1 MPREV
6 FRVFAPITQGARDV
20 HGLLPSW
27 GKGELSQSVA
37 DIIAAEDEL
46 SRQKRDKFKPL
57 WQRALLN
64 MAIGG
69 TVGGLVAGAKSIPF
83 TRNTI
88 NPKTMGTIAGLSAAT
103 ALAFTLG
110 RHALRK
116 KLRSEATGTLR
127 EASEA
132 AKYVARHPLTRE
144 KSKSWETAQWAPWG
158 GMEAGAILGAIGALA
173 GGWAKGTPNTPG
185 AQAALAGIGAGLG
198 GVAGLGLG
206 YLYRKR
212 KQREFLTHV
221 ENELSHMPSSKAQE
235 AVIESAVEQ
244 DPILKAAS
252 TIDLRDV
259 VKTAYDGV
267 NRPPVVST
275 NAPLLRGMGGPPNR
289 WSISPHGARRVF
301 ANVFADL
308 GKVKTGA
315 DDAGETYND
324 DVSATVATTVT
335 RIYEEQNQEKPAEDS
350 ASQQKTAK
358 EKEEDHTIE
367 VVVNHSYHKALANL
381 LATLKSMSSMGC
393 SRDFTIPDFGSH
405 GIDGDGSDR
414 IKSLKMDGKDVKL
427 EKGAADKER
436 EPVVDD
442 HASAPQDKMRPR
454 AELILW
460 NKEGVF
466 AIDKGDYVL
475 FPGGGVD
482 DGEQPRDAAI
492 RETLE
497 EANRHAINVANSEVV
512 ESVWPTNSGNEFWD
526 TSEFDGERTYFFS
539 GVDAGEA
546 GVTHADQESFAVID
560 FDTLISKLQEL
571 VKREDQ
577 AWASRNNEVRLKL
590 VKHARRLAASKVN
603 LEPIKQASDGQ
614 EKTADIAQFLPRKE
628 VFVFTPS
635 GKLAIRRSQNRRFEL
650 PSDVEGKPVPYEL
663 PVQLIPEGGV
673 PEPGMHGYN
682 IALHSADSE
691 LPEGFEEADPQDV
704 LKDLYAALG
713 KPENRPYQSLDR
725 ARARSLLRLLKK
737 RVPSAVP
744 QG

>member
-158 GMEAGAILGAIGALA
+158 GMEAGAILGAVGALA

-185 AQAALAGIGAGLG
+185 AQTSLAAIGAGLG

-206 YLYRKR
+206 YLYRKH
-212 KQREFLTHV
+212 KQREFLEHV

-235 AVIESAVEQ
+235 AVTESAVEQ
-244 DPILKAAS
+244 DPMLKAAIA
-252 TIDLRDV
+252 IDLKDV
-259 VKTAYDGV
+259 VKVAYDGV

-275 NAPLLRGMGGPPNR
+275 NAPLLRGMGGPPDR
-289 WSISPHGARRVF
+289 WSISPHGARKVF

-308 GKVKTGA
+308 GRKMKTGS
-315 DDAGETYND
+315 DAGDTYND
-324 DVSATVATTVT
+324 DVSIAVAETVA
-335 RIYEEQNQEKPAEDS
+335 RIHEEQNQEKPAEDA
-350 ASQQKTAK
+350 ASQ
-358 EKEEDHTIE
+358 EK
-367 VVVNHSYHKALANL
+367 VAV
-381 LATLKSMSSMGC
+381 
-393 SRDFTIPDFGSH
+393 
-405 GIDGDGSDR
+405 
-414 IKSLKMDGKDVKL
+414 
-427 EKGAADKER
+427 DKER

-460 NKEGVF
+460 NSDGVY
-466 AIDKGDYVL
+466 AIDKGDYIL

-497 EANRHAINVANSEVV
+497 EANRHVINVVNSEVV

-526 TSEFDGERTYFFS
+526 ASEFDGERTYFFS

-560 FDTLISKLQEL
+560 FDTLISRLQEL
-571 VKREDQ
+571 IKRDDQ

-590 VKHARRLAASKVN
+590 VKHARRLAASKAN